1 MENPLPPLTAVPST
15 LRIPLAIRAL
25 GGRLYPELAVDDRYA
40 TMALARMGD
49 DEETWLQDKSSV
61 YGTLKRIHCFCEQAQ
76 AFIHQHPQATIA
88 NLGCGLSDYY
98 QWIDN
103 GTIHMIDAD
112 LPEVMA
118 LRHELMP
125 VQNARQRLADIDLT
139 QATWWDDL
147 QLPPTR
153 EAEPLFIM
161 SEGVFMYLMPE
172 TITQIFR
179 IFGERAPAGSILIFD
194 VMCWLTVGRAKY
206 HPSVK
211 HTAAEFHW
219 GVRKLSAL
227 SAAHPRLK
235 LQSFTEVMGSYN
247 FGYKILQP
255 LFKALTG
262 VPLYA
267 LYTLTVT
274 D

>member
-1 MENPLPPLTAVPST
+1 MENPLPHLAAIPST
-15 LRIPLAIRAL
+15 LRIPLAIRAY
-25 GGRLYPELAVDDRYA
+25 GERLFPEMDVHDSYA
-40 TMALARMGD
+40 RDLLARMGD
-49 DEETWLQDKSSV
+49 AGQQWLSHRQSV
-61 YGTLKRIHCFCEQAQ
+61 FGTLARIHSFRAQAQ
-76 AFIHQHPQATIA
+76 AFIAQYPTAQVI

-103 GTIHMIDAD
+103 GSIHLLDAD

-125 VQNARQRLADIDLT
+125 AQNARQRLADIDLT
-139 QATWWDDL
+139 QTTWWDDL

-179 IFGERAPAGSILIFD
+179 TFGKRAPAGSILTFD
-194 VMCWLTVGRAKY
+194 VMCWLSVGRAKY

-211 HTAAEFHW
+211 QTPAEFHW

-262 VPLYA
+262 VPFYA
-267 LYTLTVT
+267 IYTLTVT